1 MTSHTIQLGN
11 ISKSQT
17 FFLYWIG
24 KILFKFNTTREF
36 KENSTLMKVHSSN
49 FFYGPIISDVLIP
62 SLQCRQSIP
71 TTLNEINT
79 FAPKR
84 TEGKAHLRLISS
96 TTFPKNI
103 YIYIHT
109 EIYTATKLQT
119 TKQKRNAPQGF
130 HSTKKNVAIHTKNF
144 HIVFNNKTL
153 VPNYLKW
160 TMNPQ
165 QISQSQKNVVIHT
178 INFHIVLN
186 HRKGDIL
193 QTAIY

>member
-49 FFYGPIISDVLIP
+49 FFYGPIISDGLIP

-103 YIYIHT
+103 YIYTHRNLYSHKTPDNQT
-109 EIYTATKLQT
+109 EKECSTRLSFNQEKCSHPYKKLPYSVQQQNLSP
-119 TKQKRNAPQGF
+119 KLFEVNYES
-130 HSTKKNVAIHTKNF
+130 STN
-144 HIVFNNKTL
+144 
-153 VPNYLKW
+153 
-160 TMNPQ
+160 
-165 QISQSQKNVVIHT
+165 
-178 INFHIVLN
+178 
-186 HRKGDIL
+186 
-193 QTAIY
+193 

>member
-36 KENSTLMKVHSSN
+36 KENSTLMKVHSSS
-49 FFYGPIISDVLIP
+49 FFYGPIISDGLIP

-96 TTFPKNI
+96 TTFPKKKK
-103 YIYIHT
+103 
-109 EIYTATKLQT
+109 YTHRNLYSHKTPDNQTSTRLSFNQEKCSHPYKKLPYSVQQQNLSP
-119 TKQKRNAPQGF
+119 KLFEVNYES
-130 HSTKKNVAIHTKNF
+130 STN
-144 HIVFNNKTL
+144 
-153 VPNYLKW
+153 
-160 TMNPQ
+160 
-165 QISQSQKNVVIHT
+165 
-178 INFHIVLN
+178 
-186 HRKGDIL
+186 
-193 QTAIY
+193 

>member
-24 KILFKFNTTREF
+24 KIFFKNNTTREF

-49 FFYGPIISDVLIP
+49 FFYGPIISDGLIP

-96 TTFPKNI
+96 TTFPKKKK
-103 YIYIHT
+103 
-109 EIYTATKLQT
+109 YTHRNLYSHKTPDNQTSTRLSFNQEKCSHPYKKLPYSVQQQNLSP
-119 TKQKRNAPQGF
+119 KLFEVNYES
-130 HSTKKNVAIHTKNF
+130 STN
-144 HIVFNNKTL
+144 
-153 VPNYLKW
+153 
-160 TMNPQ
+160 
-165 QISQSQKNVVIHT
+165 
-178 INFHIVLN
+178 
-186 HRKGDIL
+186 
-193 QTAIY
+193 

>member
-49 FFYGPIISDVLIP
+49 FFYGPIISDGLIP

-96 TTFPKNI
+96 TTFPKKKK
-103 YIYIHT
+103 
-109 EIYTATKLQT
+109 YTHRNLYSHKTPDNQTSTRLSFNQEKCSHPYKKLPYSVQQQNLSP
-119 TKQKRNAPQGF
+119 KLFEVNYES
-130 HSTKKNVAIHTKNF
+130 STN
-144 HIVFNNKTL
+144 
-153 VPNYLKW
+153 
-160 TMNPQ
+160 
-165 QISQSQKNVVIHT
+165 
-178 INFHIVLN
+178 
-186 HRKGDIL
+186 
-193 QTAIY
+193 

>member
-24 KILFKFNTTREF
+24 KIFFKNNTTREF

-49 FFYGPIISDVLIP
+49 FFYGPIISGLFP

-79 FAPKR
+79 FAPTR

-103 YIYIHT
+103 YIYTHRNLYSHKT
-109 EIYTATKLQT
+109 PDNQTGKECSTRLSFNQEKCSHPYKKL
-119 TKQKRNAPQGF
+119 PY
-130 HSTKKNVAIHTKNF
+130 SV
-144 HIVFNNKTL
+144 
-153 VPNYLKW
+153 
-160 TMNPQ
+160 Q
-165 QISQSQKNVVIHT
+165 QQNLSPK
-178 INFHIVLN
+178 
-186 HRKGDIL
+186 
-193 QTAIY
+193 